1 MATTRIATPPRV
13 PRSPKSANSP
23 HEVQPLVQP
32 NDPVVAQARAVA
44 DTIRQLGRG
53 RIPRDLPNLPL
64 FSEGAPSPT
73 PPPAP
78 KPKPRLRHSA
88 TDAPSPDL
96 ERHRRKCVVC
106 NHPDRQEIEEQF
118 IEWRGPGD
126 IANDF
131 QIEEARYIRRHARA
145 LGLYARRRENYLFTL
160 ENLLERS
167 GEIELT
173 AAAYIK
179 AVRAYACMCDTVRW
193 TEPPIRVIG
202 VRDSSAASQDR
213 VDNEEQASSSSSLLP
228 QAAFDHPAS
237 AKQTPSPNRK
247 IRTAIEKTD
256 VVSSASLLPQ
266 AASAKSAPSAL
277 ESDVVVRPSSLPQ
290 AAFDDPATAKPATS
304 ASALES
310 EKNSMNGA
318 LAPSSRERL
327 EGGGSSSTSPRASSR
342 SCVFEEKS
350 VSVPSSLLPQA
361 ASEDGALCG
370 SGRNLSRPQ
379 RREPQRKTSL
389 DHASA
394 SECLEGRGSSSTSP
408 RASSRS
414 CVLEEKSVSVPSSLL
429 PQAALNQP
437 AAAEQTPP
445 SGPSGAARSQKSV
458 ATSAS
463 SLPKAAF
470 DNPATAKPAPPS
482 GQPHDRDN
490 LHFQGTAEAARLAG
504 IEAGAA
510 APKGSASAS
519 LHHSQKTIDAGASPR
534 SSLVTS
540 RSPLPS
546 NRLSPRLE
554 TSVTDTKQ
562 REEVTPNRPQNPK

>member
-118 IEWRGPGD
+118 IEWRHPGD

-131 QIEEARYIRRHARA
+131 QIEEARYIRRHPRA
-145 LGLYARRRENYLFTL
+145 LGLYARRRDNYLFTL

-167 GEIELT
+167 DEIELT

-202 VRDSSAASQDR
+202 VRDSSAASRDR
-213 VDNEEQASSSSSLLP
+213 GDKEEQASSSSSLLP

-237 AKQTPSPNRK
+237 AKP
-247 IRTAIEKTD
+247 
-256 VVSSASLLPQ
+256 
-266 AASAKSAPSAL
+266 AP
-277 ESDVVVRPSSLPQ
+277 
-290 AAFDDPATAKPATS
+290 S

-327 EGGGSSSTSPRASSR
+327 EG
-342 SCVFEEKS
+342 
-350 VSVPSSLLPQA
+350 
-361 ASEDGALCG
+361 
-370 SGRNLSRPQ
+370 
-379 RREPQRKTSL
+379 
-389 DHASA
+389 
-394 SECLEGRGSSSTSP
+394 RGSSSTSP
-408 RASSRS
+408 RAPSRT
-414 CVLEEKSVSVPSSLL
+414 CVLEKKSVPAPSSSL
-429 PQAALNQP
+429 PQAALEHP

-445 SGPSGAARSQKSV
+445 SGPSGAARSRKSV

-463 SLPKAAF
+463 SLPVAAL

-482 GQPHDRDN
+482 GRPDARDN
-490 LHFQGTAEAARLAG
+490 PHFQGTASAVRLTG
-504 IEAGAA
+504 VEAGAS
-510 APKGSASAS
+510 APKGSASAP
-519 LHHSQKTIDAGASPR
+519 LHHSQETIDAGASPR

-540 RSPLPS
+540 HSPLPS
-546 NRLSPRLE
+546 NRPSPRLE
-554 TSVTDTKQ
+554 TSVSDTKQ
-562 REEVTPNRPQNPK
+562 KEEMIPNRPQNAK

>member
-118 IEWRGPGD
+118 IEWRHPGD

-131 QIEEARYIRRHARA
+131 QIEEARYIRRHPRA
-145 LGLYARRRENYLFTL
+145 LGLYARRRDNYLFTL

-167 GEIELT
+167 DEIELT

-193 TEPPIRVIG
+193 TEPAIRVIG

-213 VDNEEQASSSSSLLP
+213 VDNEEQASSS
-228 QAAFDHPAS
+228 
-237 AKQTPSPNRK
+237 
-247 IRTAIEKTD
+247 
-256 VVSSASLLPQ
+256 
-266 AASAKSAPSAL
+266 
-277 ESDVVVRPSSLPQ
+277 
-290 AAFDDPATAKPATS
+290 
-304 ASALES
+304 
-310 EKNSMNGA
+310 
-318 LAPSSRERL
+318 
-327 EGGGSSSTSPRASSR
+327 ASS
-342 SCVFEEKS
+342 
-350 VSVPSSLLPQA
+350 LPQA

-379 RREPQRKTSL
+379 RREPQRKMSL

-414 CVLEEKSVSVPSSLL
+414 CVLEEKSVSVPSS
-429 PQAALNQP
+429 
-437 AAAEQTPP
+437 
-445 SGPSGAARSQKSV
+445 
-458 ATSAS
+458 
-463 SLPKAAF
+463 SLP
-470 DNPATAKPAPPS
+470 
-482 GQPHDRDN
+482 
-490 LHFQGTAEAARLAG
+490 
-504 IEAGAA
+504 
-510 APKGSASAS
+510 
-519 LHHSQKTIDAGASPR
+519 
-534 SSLVTS
+534 
-540 RSPLPS
+540 
-546 NRLSPRLE
+546 
-554 TSVTDTKQ
+554 
-562 REEVTPNRPQNPK
+562 